1 MLGCM
6 PLDEDHIAVYLF
18 DVAGHGVKSA
28 LMSFAIQQS
37 IDSSS
42 NSHVKHQQDSDP
54 FYRLREPSEV
64 LARLNQSY
72 INQGDNNLYF
82 TMIYAVLNTK
92 TGQLNYAFA
101 GHPPMI
107 WQQTSQQI
115 CRFIQ
120 QESFVAGMFDFASY
134 QTEQIQLSVGDRI
147 FLYSDG
153 ITEAE
158 STDKEQYSEQRLAL
172 QIQQLSKLTI
182 SKQSNTIVEELNNW
196 SGTTQFDDDISL
208 LAFEWNG
215 S

>member
-1 MLGCM
+1 
-6 PLDEDHIAVYLF
+6 
-18 DVAGHGVKSA
+18 
-28 LMSFAIQQS
+28 
-37 IDSSS
+37 
-42 NSHVKHQQDSDP
+42 
-54 FYRLREPSEV
+54 
-64 LARLNQSY
+64 
-72 INQGDNNLYF
+72 
-82 TMIYAVLNTK
+82 
-92 TGQLNYAFA
+92 
-101 GHPPMI
+101 
-107 WQQTSQQI
+107 
-115 CRFIQ
+115 
-120 QESFVAGMFDFASY
+120 GMFDFASY